1 MSNILET
8 YFGPSDLPPEDRE
21 HSCPSDS
28 EVPFKYYSPST
39 DTLSSDEIPG
49 GVYLGIKSSP
59 HGTNSSFK
67 AGIQFAWDSTS
78 ISLFKTC
85 PRKYHYT
92 IILGYVSRITPPPLA
107 FGIHLHTLF
116 QEWYKLILQ
125 VDKHTALLRIVKL
138 AGLLGETLPSGD
150 TARSKESLVRTIV
163 WYLDHF
169 WDDKVKTIILPN
181 GQPAVEHHFKL
192 QIMEYMGGP
201 VYICG
206 HIDRLVSWDS
216 AIWAC
221 DYKSTKYALNQQF
234 FDKFKPSTQIP
245 LYVTATH
252 LTQGE
257 SFPTAH
263 GAIIDGIQLGVN
275 FTRFARMPISFSP
288 EEIDEYIQSLQYWIR
303 QAMNACEENIF
314 PSNEE
319 SCDKY
324 GGCAFRDICAK
335 PPARRE
341 AFLKGNFTTQLWDPL
356 KRR

>member
-1 MSNILET
+1 MKNILDIH
-8 YFGPSDLPPEDRE
+8 FGPSTLPPEERE
-21 HSCPSDS
+21 QNSHNVGEAKP
-28 EVPFKYYSPST
+28 KYYSPST
-39 DTLSSDEIPG
+39 DTLSRFEIPG
-49 GVYLGIKSSP
+49 GVYLGIKSTP
-59 HGTNSSFK
+59 HGPNSSFK
-67 AGIQFAWDSTS
+67 DGIQFAWDATS

-85 PRKYHYT
+85 PRKYYYT
-92 IILGYVSRITPPPLA
+92 VILGYVLRVTPPPLA

-116 QEWYKLILQ
+116 QEWYKLILR

-181 GQPAVEHHFKL
+181 DQPAVEHHFKL
-192 QIMEYMGGP
+192 QIMEHLGIL

-206 HIDRLVSWDS
+206 HIDRLVSWDRHV
-216 AIWAC
+216 WAC
-221 DYKSTKYALNQQF
+221 DYKSTKYALNPQF
-234 FDKFKPSTQIP
+234 FAKFKLSTQIP

-252 LTQGE
+252 ITQSE
-257 SFPTAH
+257 LSPTAH

-275 FTRFARMPISFSP
+275 FTRFARMPISFSL
-288 EEIDEYIQSLQYWIR
+288 EEIDEYILSLQYWIK
-303 QAMNACEENIF
+303 QAMNACLENVF
-314 PSNEE
+314 PPNEE

-324 GGCAFRDICAK
+324 GGCVFREICSK

-341 AFLKGNFTTQLWDPL
+341 AFLKGHFTTQLWDPL
-356 KRR
+356 RRR